1 MCSPER
7 PPGRNRV
14 RARAIAPDHV
24 VAARGHAA
32 PIEESALDTTSDH
45 VAQNREQLERLREL
59 VARLSDGDLRR
70 ELPDGWTIGDVL
82 AHLAFYDRR
91 AAVLLERFAIEGV
104 FASPYDYETINTALP
119 YLTRRIPPRDI
130 VAEVVEAAEAA
141 DRAAAATPATLVEEI
156 RRLNQVKLERAD
168 HRRSHLDDIE
178 ALLGSR

>member
-1 MCSPER
+1 M
-7 PPGRNRV
+7 
-14 RARAIAPDHV
+14 
-24 VAARGHAA
+24 
-32 PIEESALDTTSDH
+32 DTTSDH
-45 VAQNREQLERLREL
+45 VAQNREQLERLRKL

-91 AAVLLERFAIEGV
+91 AAVLLERFATEGV
-104 FASPYDYETINTALP
+104 FASPYDYETINAVLP
-119 YLTRRIPPRDI
+119 YLTRRIPPREI
-130 VAEVVEAAEAA
+130 LAEVVEAAEVA

-178 ALLGSR
+178 ALLESR